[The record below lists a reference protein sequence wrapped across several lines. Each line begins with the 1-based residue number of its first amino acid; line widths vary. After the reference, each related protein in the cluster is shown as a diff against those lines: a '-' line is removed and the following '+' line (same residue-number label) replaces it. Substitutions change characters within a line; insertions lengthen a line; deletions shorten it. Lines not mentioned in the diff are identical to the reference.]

1 MGQHF
6 KPLDKQEAERIRAAI
21 KGGRAADAGIA
32 IDRETGECV
41 GAQKVRNA
49 SPDKVN
55 ILGRHGTHY
64 SSGIHP
70 PTDLVG
76 SLGKTGSEG

>member
-21 KGGRAADAGIA
+21 KGGRAVDSGIA

-64 SSGIHP
+64 SLASIL
-70 PTDLVG
+70 PTDLAGNPV
-76 SLGKTGSEG
+76 KTGKER